1 MRLCLTGAIRQAL
14 YSPPMHAE
22 PVPPVPPVA
31 PLVLVVDD
39 YADARE
45 MYAESLLVSGFR
57 VAEAADGSSAIEQ
70 ARALSPDVILMDLS
84 LPGMDGWEAT
94 RRLKADPRT
103 SHIPVVALTGHA
115 MASALEQARLA
126 GCDRFVA
133 KPALPDVVV
142 EEVRQAISKKS
153 HALQ

>member
-1 MRLCLTGAIRQAL
+1 M
-14 YSPPMHAE
+14 PPATAQ
-22 PVPPVPPVA
+22 P

-57 VAEAADGSSAIEQ
+57 VAEADDGVSAIEQ
-70 ARALSPDVILMDLS
+70 AQALTPDVILMDLS

-115 MASALEQARLA
+115 MVSALEQARLA
-126 GCDRFVA
+126 GCDRIVV
-133 KPALPDVVV
+133 KPALPDDVV
-142 EEVRQAISKKS
+142 EEVRQAISKKT
-153 HALQ
+153 QIMK